1 MSLTDAGLR
10 NDPRI
15 KKALA
20 SQFDAFTNSLM
31 NAAPPPLPQ
40 PTQIFVQQSNA
51 AASTS
56 ATQSTVLS
64 ILAKEESR
72 LIVFSKC
79 DLIKSNV
86 ILFCHEDKS

>member
-15 KKALA
+15 KKALS

-40 PTQIFVQQSNA
+40 PAQIFAQQSNT

-56 ATQSTVLS
+56 VTQSTVLS
-64 ILAKEESR
+64 IPKEESKLVAFENLR
-72 LIVFSKC
+72 M
-79 DLIKSNV
+79 
-86 ILFCHEDKS
+86 LFN

>member
-40 PTQIFVQQSNA
+40 PAQIFVQQSSA
-51 AASTS
+51 TASTS
-56 ATQSTVLS
+56 STQSTVLS
-64 ILAKEESR
+64 VLPKEESR
-72 LIVFSKC
+72 LVTFGEC
-79 DLIKSNV
+79 DLIKMSI
-86 ILFCHEDKS
+86 ILFSHGDSN

>member
-40 PTQIFVQQSNA
+40 PAQIFAQQS
-51 AASTS
+51 STTAGAS
-56 ATQSTVLS
+56 ATQSSVPS
-64 ILAKEESR
+64 VAESR
-72 LIVFSKC
+72 LVMSKSDC
-79 DLIKSNV
+79 KKRRVHKS
-86 ILFCHEDKS
+86 LFISVLLH

>member
-40 PTQIFVQQSNA
+40 PAQIFAQQSNI

-56 ATQSTVLS
+56 VAQSTVLS
-64 ILAKEESR
+64 VLPKEESWLAYLGSS
-72 LIVFSKC
+72 LIS
-79 DLIKSNV
+79 V
-86 ILFCHEDKS
+86 IYVTMKATLR